1 MNEKYIIDQEFFFK
15 NDIYEIS
22 SISIERNYD
31 INSST
36 IEGEFIVSGN
46 YRLHEISI
54 NKEDFSFKIP
64 FNHEIRSNINLD
76 SLSVEITDFTY
87 DFINENELDVHIEY
101 EIEGDESL
109 ISFEDEKSLD
119 EFLDSNEVEVVD
131 LNEEDELRE
140 ENGSE
145 SMIINNINSD
155 NTYVKYHVHT
165 VVMEDSIE
173 SICTKYN
180 VNLNTLKKY
189 NTFDNLELNMK
200 LIIPENEEC

>member
-15 NDIYEIS
+15 NNIYEIS

-31 INSST
+31 INGSLL
-36 IEGEFIVSGN
+36 EGEFIVSGN
-46 YRLHEISI
+46 YRLLEISI

-101 EIEGDESL
+101 NLNGEESL

-119 EFLDSNEVEVVD
+119 EFLDNNEVEVVD
-131 LNEEDELRE
+131 LKEEERDDTL
-140 ENGSE
+140 SE

-155 NTYVKYHVHT
+155 NTYIKYHVHT